1 MRWKPI
7 DTIDLKLKV
16 YAAEGEGGVEVP
28 LPTGSSRSSDLIDYT
43 NPNFLL
49 GGLFSALAPAGL
61 VPPGYSQSGRGL
73 GLNEIEVDTIGVAT
87 TRARGAVFDA
97 RIELSDRL
105 KLISVSGYDDGLYN
119 QSQTRSEEH
128 TSELQSL
135 MRNSYAVF
143 CLKKKK

>member
-61 VPPGYSQSGRGL
+61 VPPGYGQSGRGL
-73 GLNEIEVDTIGVAT
+73 GLNEIEVDPIRVAT
-87 TRARGAVFDA
+87 TQARRAMFDHPTNL
-97 RIELSDRL
+97 RDRL
-105 KLISVSGYDDGLYN
+105 HALSVYRYDHGHTN
-119 QSQTRSEEH
+119 KSQTAFQATLFRFLNEK
-128 TSELQSL
+128 Q
-135 MRNSYAVF
+135 
-143 CLKKKK
+143 

>member
-49 GGLFSALAPAGL
+49 GGIFSEPDPAGL
-61 VPPGYSQSGRGL
+61 VHPGYSQSGRGL
-73 GLNEIEVDTIGVAT
+73 GLNEIEVDTIGVAMP
-87 TRARGAVFDA
+87 RARGAVLVA
-97 RIELSDRL
+97 QIGRAH
-105 KLISVSGYDDGLYN
+105 V
-119 QSQTRSEEH
+119 
-128 TSELQSL
+128 
-135 MRNSYAVF
+135 
-143 CLKKKK
+143 